1 MKKFIFFLSVCLGF
15 LSSCSKDDNVDSEK
29 NISKNRVITIMEYEW
44 RFGEKS
50 TYGDVYEKFVYNVD
64 NKLISKETNYKNA
77 MVGRIPCYYTYTYD
91 NKGHLIGSTETGLS
105 SYIYKYT
112 FNSIDSIET
121 MLKYGKDGKLDEAW
135 TYTYDSHKRL
145 IQAKQT
151 YGVLIPYVDDYSYSE
166 NNVKVVRHRV
176 DNGELFGTTLY
187 VYDEHKNL
195 TKEIWINGDTGK
207 EDLSTFNEYT
217 YNAQGKVQRKTI
229 HQYLFP
235 ENVTYNDYT
244 YNSDGSIKSVH
255 VSYSWKDDQSDLDY
269 SYTIE

>member
-1 MKKFIFFLSVCLGF
+1 
-15 LSSCSKDDNVDSEK
+15 
-29 NISKNRVITIMEYEW
+29 MEYEW

-121 MLKYGKDGKLDEAW
+121 MQKYGKDGKLDEAW

-195 TKEIWINGDTGK
+195 IKEIWINGDTGK